1 MRSPHTAVPSSALK
15 CFGFALAALGL
26 SFLFTDVALAQRY
39 NEKRATLTEKEARAL
54 TRNLT
59 TIMRGNSLA
68 EADKEMLNKYF
79 KGYYF
84 PSMTRQD
91 PKSLGELAEFREDL
105 FKLYINQAK
114 SKVVRD
120 YLITLTGKEM
130 GIIALGNYHPAV
142 RYNAVLLIGM
152 LDEEPADR
160 GGKPP
165 VPWKKGTNVLLIL
178 LEKDSLGSGDQQV
191 LIPMSAKV
199 GALVGLQRH
208 ARFGI
213 DPAMN
218 DRVTLAAMKLIDQ
231 QEPAEGVSKDVN
243 AWVRCLAAR
252 VLVTQFEKSANQ
264 TVLDAV
270 TSLIGDPEMQLDD
283 RCYAAALLGELE
295 LEGVANLEVQPT
307 TVALASLAKSVM
319 QSEAKLAK
327 KFRKKELGLDNN
339 RGGGFGGGRGGY
351 GPPGGGYGGEYGG
364 GFGGGIGGRGKKENT
379 YELRR
384 LVDRINGLIDGMK
397 QVAKASPEAQ
407 EKLQPLVDPLN
418 SLSKNAVDKDASIV
432 NIATSVISLSDK
444 ISQLAAAMQPG
455 EAATE
460 EPATDDAFEEA
471 ATEEEP
477 VAAAG

>member
-1 MRSPHTAVPSSALK
+1 MMRSPHTTLSPSALK
-15 CFGFALAALGL
+15 SVGFALAALGL
-26 SFLFTDVALAQRY
+26 CFLFTDAALAQRY
-39 NEKRATLTEKEARAL
+39 QEKRASLTEKEARAL

-59 TIMRGNSLA
+59 TIMRGNSLTN
-68 EADKEMLNKYF
+68 ADKDILNKYF

-84 PSMTRQD
+84 PTMTEQD
-91 PKSLGELAEFREDL
+91 PQSLGELAEFREDL

-120 YLITLTGKEM
+120 YLIDITGREM
-130 GIIALGNYHPAV
+130 GSIALGNFHPAV

-152 LDEEPADR
+152 LDEEAAGR
-160 GGKPP
+160 GGTPP

-178 LEKDSLGSGDQQV
+178 LEKDSLGKGDQQV

-213 DPAMN
+213 EQAMN
-218 DRVTLAAMKLIDQ
+218 DRVTLAAMKIIDQ
-231 QEPAEGVSKDVN
+231 KEPATGVSKDVH

-270 TSLIGDPEMQLDD
+270 TSLIADLDMQLDD

-295 LEGVANLEVQPT
+295 LAGIANLEVQPT

-319 QSEAKLAK
+319 QSEAKLAR

-351 GPPGGGYGGEYGG
+351 GPPGGGYGGE
-364 GFGGGIGGRGKKENT
+364 FGGGYGGSSRGKKENT

-384 LVDRINGLIDGMK
+384 LVDRINGLIDGME
-397 QVAKASPEAQ
+397 QLAKASPEAK
-407 EKLQPLVDPLN
+407 EKLGPLVDPLN
-418 SLSKNAVDKDASIV
+418 TLAKNAVDEDASIV
-432 NIATSVISLSDK
+432 NIATSVISLSDE
-444 ISQLAAAMQPG
+444 ISKLAAAMQPG
-455 EAATE
+455 DAVEEKPAA
-460 EPATDDAFEEA
+460 ADAFEEPA
-471 ATEEEP
+471 SEDEP